1 MTASEFE
8 TAPTSA
14 SDDADAGESS
24 RARRRRRSPWGL
36 RRRILFSFTFGSTF
50 LALLLA
56 LTTYGLARSNVVQ
69 QREGTSIDTSRR
81 NAQTVQASLRGPAT
95 DVQPAVDALEAFGV
109 QRAVV
114 WYGGQWSPGSGR
126 YRETALPQSLVDR
139 VIEDAVPA
147 RMIVEVDGEPT
158 IVVGW
163 PLANDAAYFEFFSL
177 DEVAATLGSV
187 RLSLYL
193 AGLITIVLGII
204 VGTVAA
210 RRAVRPV
217 ADAAQAAKAIAG
229 GRLDTRLAPNEDPD
243 LGVLARSFN
252 DMAEAL
258 QRRIERD
265 ARFASDVSH
274 ELRSP
279 LMTLAAS
286 IEVIEGRRHEMPE
299 RAQVAVDLLR
309 SDVSRFR
316 TLVEDL
322 LEISRFDAGAVR
334 MHFEELLTTQF
345 VQQAIAVSSMPDTS
359 LTSSARADRTIITG
373 DRRRLARAVANLID
387 NARIHGGGRARVTIS
402 TTEQADPDGGA
413 IDPLTTRVRI
423 AVEDEGPGVPD
434 EERSLIFERFA
445 RGGGAGRRTG
455 NDGAG
460 LGLALVAEHV
470 RMHGGEVWVENRG
483 PDRSGARFVIEL
495 PAEEVEAE

>member
-1 MTASEFE
+1 VTE
-8 TAPTSA
+8 TAPA
-14 SDDADAGESS
+14 SPGTVSDPDDAPAVATRS
-24 RARRRRRSPWGL
+24 RRRPPWGL

-56 LTTYGLARSNVVQ
+56 VTTYGLARSNVVQ
-69 QREGTSIDTSRR
+69 QREGAAIDTSRR

-95 DVQPAVDALEAFGV
+95 DFQPAVDALDAFGV

-114 WYGGQWSPGSGR
+114 WYRGQWSPGSGR
-126 YRETALPQSLVDR
+126 YRETALPQPLVDR
-139 VIEDAVPA
+139 VVEDSVPS
-147 RMIVEVDGEPT
+147 RMIIDVDGDPS

-193 AGLITIVLGII
+193 ACLITIVLGII
-204 VGTVAA
+204 VGTFAA

-217 ADAAQAAKAIAG
+217 ADAALAAKAIAG
-229 GRLDTRLAPNEDPD
+229 GHLETRLEPSEDPD

-258 QRRIERD
+258 QRRVERD

-286 IEVIEGRRHEMPE
+286 IEVIEGRRHEMPD
-299 RAQVAVDLLR
+299 RAQAAVDLLR

-345 VQQAIAVSSMPDTS
+345 VQQAIAVSSMPDIS
-359 LTSSARADRTIITG
+359 LTSSVSADRTIITG

-387 NARIHGGGRARVTIS
+387 NARIHGGGRARVTIA
-402 TTEQADPDGGA
+402 TIGTADDANRAGTR
-413 IDPLTTRVRI
+413 TTRVRI
-423 AVEDEGPGVPD
+423 GVEDEGPGVPE
-434 EERSLIFERFA
+434 EERTLIFERFA
-445 RGGGAGRRTG
+445 RGGGAGRRSG

-470 RMHGGEVWVENRG
+470 RMHGGEVWVEDRG

>member
-1 MTASEFE
+1 VTDS
-8 TAPTSA
+8 APTSPGPVP
-14 SDDADAGESS
+14 DADEGDAPPARLS
-24 RARRRRRSPWGL
+24 RRAPWGL

-56 LTTYGLARSNVVQ
+56 VTTYGLARSNVVQ
-69 QREGTSIDTSRR
+69 QREAASIDTSRR

-95 DVQPAVDALEAFGV
+95 DFQPAVDALEAFGV

-126 YRETALPQSLVDR
+126 YRETALPQPLVDR
-139 VIEDAVPA
+139 VVEDTVPA
-147 RMIVEVDGEPT
+147 RMIVEVEGDPS

-193 AGLITIVLGII
+193 ACLITIVLGII
-204 VGTVAA
+204 VGTFAA

-217 ADAAQAAKAIAG
+217 ADAALAAKAIAG
-229 GRLDTRLAPNEDPD
+229 GHLGTRLEPSEDPD

-299 RAQVAVDLLR
+299 RAQAAVDLLR

-359 LTSSARADRTIITG
+359 LTSSVSADRTIITG

-387 NARIHGGGRARVTIS
+387 NARVHGGGRARVTIS
-402 TTEQADPDGGA
+402 THAAADESTDAGPGG
-413 IDPLTTRVRI
+413 TRVRI
-423 AVEDEGPGVPD
+423 IVDDEGPGVPED
-434 EERSLIFERFA
+434 ERSLIFERFA
-445 RGGGAGRRTG
+445 RGGGAGRRSG

-470 RMHGGEVWVENRG
+470 RMHGGEVWVEDRG
-483 PDRSGARFVIEL
+483 PDRNGARFVIEL